1 MNIELIRQSIG
12 NNNGRGYK
20 YKPIKWCCDKLKDN
34 EVINLVDEYTDD
46 DYGELV
52 PSVAICHTEVVSD
65 WEDEWENDYYYRID
79 FCPFCGEPIKIVI
92 VKEEDVSEI
101 YSKLDKER
109 KETWRKYCKTD
120 SKRKS
125 EELSNT
131 VHNLD
136 DAMNWFHNL
145 NEYEEIEEILKK
157 FKIPIDK

>member
-1 MNIELIRQSIG
+1 MKIELIRQNIG
-12 NNNGRGYK
+12 DNHSRGYK
-20 YKPIKWCCDKLKDN
+20 YKPLKYCCKKLKDN

-52 PSVAICHTEVVSD
+52 PSVAVHRTEIVRD
-65 WEDEWENDYYYRID
+65 WEDEWEEDYYYRID
-79 FCPFCGEPIKIVI
+79 YCPFCGEEIKIAI

-109 KETWRKYCKTD
+109 KEVWRKYCKTD

-125 EELSNT
+125 EELNKI
-131 VHNLD
+131 VRNLD
-136 DAMNWFHNL
+136 DAIDWFYNL

-157 FKIPIDK
+157 FKIVIDN